1 MYKYYAFKSLHKDE
15 NLISKIE
22 SFFMEQYDYFD

>member
-1 MYKYYAFKSLHKDE
+1 MLINKKSLHKDE